1 MRTMLPFIIIC
12 FGTAITLTL
21 HHRRKKAQREQ
32 LALRYSGEEY
42 EAL

>member
-1 MRTMLPFIIIC
+1 MLPFIIIC

-21 HHRRKKAQREQ
+21 HHRRKRAQRES
-32 LALRYSGEEY
+32 LALRYSGEDY